1 MSHIILIYSIQIC
14 TELGLCTSNVQRIEQ
29 QISEVLI
36 EDDSSEEEDEEDR
49 PYCMMC
55 EYVVGEIDRLVAD
68 NKTEEYIQKT
78 LEQVCHLLRYVMIS
92 NIIDKCVF

>member
-1 MSHIILIYSIQIC
+1 M
-14 TELGLCTSNVQRIEQ
+14 CTSNVQRIEQ

-36 EDDSSEEEDEEDR
+36 EDDSSEEENVEDR

-78 LEQVCHLLRYVMIS
+78 LEQVCHLLRYVVVSKSINKRIS
-92 NIIDKCVF
+92 S

>member
-1 MSHIILIYSIQIC
+1 M
-14 TELGLCTSNVQRIEQ
+14 CTSNVQRIEQ
-29 QISEVLI
+29 QISEVLM

-78 LEQVCHLLRYVMIS
+78 LEQVCHLLRYVIIS
-92 NIIDKCVF
+92 KLMSKCILYTCLNKYHSS

>member
-1 MSHIILIYSIQIC
+1 M
-14 TELGLCTSNVQRIEQ
+14 CTSNVQRIEQ

-36 EDDSSEEEDEEDR
+36 EDDSSEEENEEDR
-49 PYCMMC
+49 PSCMMC

-78 LEQVCHLLRYVMIS
+78 LEQVCHLLRYVVVSKSINKRIS
-92 NIIDKCVF
+92 S

>member
-1 MSHIILIYSIQIC
+1 M
-14 TELGLCTSNVQRIEQ
+14 CTSNVQRIEQ

-36 EDDSSEEEDEEDR
+36 KDDSSEEEDEEDR

-78 LEQVCHLLRYVMIS
+78 LEQVCHLLRYVIIS
-92 NIIDKCVF
+92 NIIDKCLFYFCTIANKY

>member
-1 MSHIILIYSIQIC
+1 MA
-14 TELGLCTSNVQRIEQ
+14 EQ
-29 QISEVLI
+29 LYVEVVLEEVLAGNNTG
-36 EDDSSEEEDEEDR
+36 DDDFEEKDEEDR

-78 LEQVCHLLRYVMIS
+78 LEQVCQLLRYVVYIHQTW
-92 NIIDKCVF
+92 K

>member
-1 MSHIILIYSIQIC
+1 M
-14 TELGLCTSNVQRIEQ
+14 CTSNVQRIEQ

-36 EDDSSEEEDEEDR
+36 TDDSSEEEDEEDR

-78 LEQVCHLLRYVMIS
+78 LEQVCHLLRCVIIS
-92 NIIDKCVF
+92 NIIDKCVFYIFAP